1 MRQDNLNG
9 IGMEDKQ
16 IIELYWQREERAITE
31 TDHKYGRYLYT
42 IAYNIV
48 HNRSDCEEC
57 LNDTY
62 LGTWNRIP
70 PAKPTAFQAFL
81 SRIMRNIAIDRY
93 RKATADKRVPSELVI
108 SMEELE
114 DYMVYDTAYEEEQ
127 AVAEL
132 VRVLN
137 DYLRGVSDRDAMIFV
152 CRYYYSDKVS
162 EIARMLNVSERT
174 VQREL
179 LRIRESLRTK
189 LMKEGIYHE

>member
-1 MRQDNLNG
+1 MRQDNVNG